1 MTRPLSRCIE
11 LRALEHE
18 QRIVA
23 RIKARIEAAAFV
35 SVILT
40 HLDEEDYGPDCWWA
54 RAIRGQWADN
64 TVGYTDKQV
73 GEGWGVGPISALD
86 RLALSLGL
94 PDEFTDEPTEE
105 LRSTHTTEAA

>member
-1 MTRPLSRCIE
+1 MRPLSRCIE

-23 RIKARIEAAAFV
+23 RIKARIEAAAYV

-54 RAIRGQWADN
+54 RALRG
-64 TVGYTDKQV
+64 QV

-94 PDEFTDEPTEE
+94 PNEFTDDPTEE